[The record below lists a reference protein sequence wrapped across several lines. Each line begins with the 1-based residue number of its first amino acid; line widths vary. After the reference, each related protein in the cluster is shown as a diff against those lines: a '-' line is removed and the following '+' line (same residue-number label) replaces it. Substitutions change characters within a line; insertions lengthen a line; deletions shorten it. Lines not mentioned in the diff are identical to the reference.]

1 MLTDLGFVCTI
12 SGAFYLVGG
21 IHDINSAVQ
30 SNKVDWCVKS
40 KQLVEGTET
49 EREIKKEKAEDLND
63 PCIILVPWSQICPCF
78 FFYHF
83 QTIDSIF
90 IVLVNIECACS
101 NLTLTVTLIGKM

>member
-78 FFYHF
+78 FF
-83 QTIDSIF
+83 IIS
-90 IVLVNIECACS
+90 
-101 NLTLTVTLIGKM
+101 KP